1 MYLLQKL
8 FQANNNPRIHLITS
22 MLFVTRKD
30 ALKEMHK
37 QVKIALG
44 APGPFDEDHQIE
56 DSEDQIRISNLHFSN
71 TWIISEI
78 EDKPVRAQSDDLIP
92 IGCEYTFAETEETIV
107 GNGVDVYFPATMELG
122 DYYDDEFYRYIIS
135 EDCGLAARARE
146 KDLTDYGPLLE
157 SICGEPL
164 RSLSAAFYGCQKMRV
179 APKIPESVT
188 NMSCTFCNCEQLAT
202 APKIPSGVG
211 DLDYAFFGCRS
222 LSVPPVVPESVTSM
236 IRAFDGCTNLT
247 GTLICNAN
255 PTECR
260 NALMYTKITAIEG
273 DCTEVTKVALLAE
286 LRFQRSQEAFLRA
299 HS

>member
-1 MYLLQKL
+1 MYLLQKF

-22 MLFVTRKD
+22 KLFVARKD

-37 QVKIALG
+37 QVKTTLR
-44 APGPFDEDHQIE
+44 APGPFDEDAQIE
-56 DSEDQIRISNLHFSN
+56 DSEDQIRISCLHFSN
-71 TWIISEI
+71 TWIITAIKDE
-78 EDKPVRAQSDDLIP
+78 PVRAQSDDLIP

-107 GNGVDVYFPATMELG
+107 GNGVDVYFPSTMELG

-146 KDLTDYGPLLE
+146 KDLANYGPLLE

-179 APKIPESVT
+179 APKIPESVM
-188 NMSCTFCNCEQLAT
+188 NISCTFCYCEQLAT
-202 APKIPSGVG
+202 APKISSGVG
-211 DLDYAFFGCRS
+211 DMDYAFFGCSS
-222 LSVPPVVPESVTSM
+222 LSVAPAVPESVTSM

-260 NALMYTKITAIEG
+260 NALMYTKITAVEG
-273 DCTEVTKVALLAE
+273 SCSEETKAALLATK
-286 LRFQRSQEAFLRA
+286 
-299 HS
+299 

>member
-1 MYLLQKL
+1 MYLLQKF

-44 APGPFDEDHQIE
+44 APGPFDEDPQIE

-92 IGCEYTFAETEETIV
+92 VGGKYIFAKTKEVIV
-107 GNGVDVYFPATMELG
+107 GNGVDVYFPEEMQPG
-122 DYYDDEFYRYIIS
+122 DQYCDEFYWYIFRK
-135 EDCGLAARARE
+135 EYGLSVMTRQR
-146 KDLTDYGPLLE
+146 DLANYGPLLE
-157 SICGEPL
+157 SICGKPL
-164 RSLSAAFYGCQKMRV
+164 KNIGGTFYGCKKMRV
-179 APKIPESVT
+179 APKIPETVT
-188 NMSCTFCNCEQLAT
+188 NMARAFRDCEQLAT
-202 APKIPSGVG
+202 APEIPSGVG
-211 DLDYAFFGCRS
+211 DMNYAFFGCRS

-273 DCTEVTKVALLAE
+273 SCTEVTKVALLATK
-286 LRFQRSQEAFLRA
+286 
-299 HS
+299 